1 MEGHEKEN
9 QYLKMALNKLESK
22 YFQIN
27 KKNGI
32 NLVKNIVNSDD
43 IFTGSNA
50 CAEEDST
57 RKNIY

>member
-9 QYLKMALNKLESK
+9 QYLKRALNKLESK

-32 NLVKNIVNSDD
+32 NLVKNIVNNDG
-43 IFTGSNA
+43 IFTGANA
-50 CAEEDST
+50 CAEED
-57 RKNIY
+57 